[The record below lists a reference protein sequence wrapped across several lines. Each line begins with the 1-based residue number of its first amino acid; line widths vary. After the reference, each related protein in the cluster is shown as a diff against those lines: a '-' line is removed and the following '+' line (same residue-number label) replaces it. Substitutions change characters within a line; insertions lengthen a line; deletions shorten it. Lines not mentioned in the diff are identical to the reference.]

1 MRKSNKQRKQP
12 SSQRAF
18 VAAALVFSVFNTALV
33 SANPCD
39 GNVITDAV
47 DGAIIG
53 GVAGAIVGNAGNGAA
68 IGAGAGVIAGAYDE
82 EECARYE
89 REFVEDAMVEDIYQQ
104 HLDDEIDAELIY
116 GE

>member
-1 MRKSNKQRKQP
+1 MKRVYKGRK

-18 VAAALVFSVFNTALV
+18 VAAALVLSVANTAV
-33 SANPCD
+33 VNAHPCD
-39 GNVITDAV
+39 GNAITDAV

-53 GVAGAIVGNAGNGAA
+53 GVAGAIVGDAGSGAA

-89 REFVEDAMVEDIYQQ
+89 REFVEDVVVDDIYQQ
-104 HLDDEIDAELIY
+104 QLEDEFDAELIY